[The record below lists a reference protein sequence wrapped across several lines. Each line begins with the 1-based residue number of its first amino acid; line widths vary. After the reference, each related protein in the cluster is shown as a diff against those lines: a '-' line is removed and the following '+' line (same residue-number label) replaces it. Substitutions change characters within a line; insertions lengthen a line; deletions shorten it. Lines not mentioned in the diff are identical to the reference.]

1 MASKLAYAKVNF
13 KEIVRQ
19 TIEKAPTGVMAMVI
33 KDTTS
38 SGIQTYEF
46 NDITDINTSDFET
59 TNYDLLRTV
68 MGKGMPKLIVF
79 AHDASLDK
87 TALEKAMNLKF
98 WSYLCSFSTDYAQTD
113 VVNYIK
119 SRWTT
124 KDDGCQGVVANQDT
138 ADHEAIINL
147 SITDISYKDDA
158 GVLQANK
165 SASDIIH
172 LFTAENCI
180 CPLGESLTGKKP
192 SFEVI
197 SVSVPDDVDTAV
209 SEGKIFIRP
218 TYDASG
224 NTILV
229 YSNHVNSLT
238 TTSSDKGEK
247 FQDAKTIRTMVI
259 ISRSIKG
266 NWVTMMEGRRASVQM
281 KEEYVSAVN
290 NFLSD
295 LTTTVL
301 YDGGVNRVDFDLDAI
316 RKYLGDKSVGLN
328 DVQLRRADTYNNLY
342 LSGQVSPVGSFTYL
356 DINFTI

>member
-1 MASKLAYAKVNF
+1 MASGLAYAKVSF

-19 TIEKAPTGVMAMVI
+19 VIAKAPTGVMAMVI
-33 KDTTS
+33 KDTTK
-38 SGIQTYEF
+38 SGVQVYEF
-46 NDITDINTSDFET
+46 NDITDINSSDFET
-59 TNYDLLRTV
+59 TNYDLLRVV
-68 MGKGMPKLIVF
+68 MGRGMPKLIIF
-79 AHDASLDK
+79 THDTSLDK

-98 WSYLCSFSTDYAQTD
+98 WSYLCTVSTDYTQAD
-113 VVNYIK
+113 VATYIK

-124 KDDGCQGVVANQDT
+124 KNDGCQAVVASQDS
-138 ADHEAIINL
+138 ADHEAVINL
-147 SITDISYKDDA
+147 SISSISYKDDTGA
-158 GVLQANK
+158 IQEGK
-165 SASDIIH
+165 SSTDIIH
-172 LFTAENCI
+172 LFTAENCT

-197 SVSVPDDVDTAV
+197 STEVPDDMDTAV
-209 SEGKIFIRP
+209 SEGKMFIRP

-238 TTSSDKGEK
+238 TTTSDKGEK

-259 ISRSIKG
+259 ISRAIKG